1 MMETFRVGTGL
12 WDPHSDS
19 DLDRDATAL
28 LKKEIKVLIA
38 FWNEKN
44 TSNVSEAVN
53 SVL

>member
-1 MMETFRVGTGL
+1 MKETFQVGAGL

-28 LKKEIKVLIA
+28 LKEEIKALIV
-38 FWNEKN
+38 FRNERN
-44 TSNVSEAVN
+44 TFNVSEAVN